1 MLFTN
6 EATQKPT
13 LKWKMKLMNT
23 PLVYQV
29 NLTEIQGE
37 GDFPCPGCGV
47 VISPE
52 DETEDVYKI
61 ISTKVNGQELEE
73 LVIQCN
79 RCKSKIRLVGFNIL
93 GIE

>member
-1 MLFTN
+1 MG
-6 EATQKPT
+6 TQKT
-13 LKWKMKLMNT
+13 YQSKRKLKMMGP

-29 NLTEIQGE
+29 NLTELQGE

-52 DETEDVYKI
+52 DETEDIYI
-61 ISTKVNGQELEE
+61 ILDTKVSGEDLEE

-79 RCKSKIRLVGFNIL
+79 HCKSKIRLVGFNVL
-93 GIE
+93 

>member
-1 MLFTN
+1 MGS
-6 EATQKPT
+6 
-13 LKWKMKLMNT
+13 

-52 DETEDVYKI
+52 DETEDVYRIVDTKI
-61 ISTKVNGQELEE
+61 RSKNLEE

-79 RCKSKIRLVGFNIL
+79 RCKSKIRLVGFNVPKMDNL
-93 GIE
+93 

>member
-1 MLFTN
+1 MG
-6 EATQKPT
+6 Q
-13 LKWKMKLMNT
+13 

-29 NLTEIQGE
+29 DLKELQGE

-52 DETEDVYKI
+52 DETEDVYVI
-61 ISTKVNGQELEE
+61 LGTKVNGDYLEE

-79 RCKSKIRLVGFNIL
+79 QCKSKIRLVGL
-93 GIE
+93 CDS

>member
-1 MLFTN
+1 M
-6 EATQKPT
+6 KPHRKSR
-13 LKWKMKLMNT
+13 LKWKMKLMNP

-37 GDFPCPGCGV
+37 GDFPCPSCGV

-52 DETEDVYKI
+52 DETEDVYRIIDTKI
-61 ISTKVNGQELEE
+61 NGQDLEE

-79 RCKSKIRLVGFNIL
+79 SCKSKIRLVGFNVIGL
-93 GIE
+93 E

>member
-1 MLFTN
+1 M
-6 EATQKPT
+6 
-13 LKWKMKLMNT
+13 MGS

-29 NLTEIQGE
+29 NLAELQGE
-37 GDFPCPGCGV
+37 GDFLCPSCGV

-61 ISTKVNGQELEE
+61 LDTKVSGEDLEE

-79 RCKSKIRLVGFNIL
+79 HCKSKIRLIGFNIP
-93 GIE
+93 

>member
-1 MLFTN
+1 MLK
-6 EATQKPT
+6 Q
-13 LKWKMKLMNT
+13 MGQ

-29 NLTEIQGE
+29 DLVKLEGE

-52 DETEDVYKI
+52 DETEDVYI
-61 ISTKVNGQELEE
+61 ILDTKVNGEELEE

-79 RCKSKIRLVGFNIL
+79 HCKSKIRLVGFN
-93 GIE
+93 GV

>member
-1 MLFTN
+1 M
-6 EATQKPT
+6 EHKEHQYAKG
-13 LKWKMKLMNT
+13 KLRIMGS

-29 NLTEIQGE
+29 NLAEIPGE

-52 DETEDVYKI
+52 DETEDVYI
-61 ISTKVNGQELEE
+61 ILDTKVSGDELEE

-79 RCKSKIRLVGFNIL
+79 HCKSKISLVGFTVS
-93 GIE
+93 

>member
-1 MLFTN
+1 MMG
-6 EATQKPT
+6 P
-13 LKWKMKLMNT
+13 

-29 NLTEIQGE
+29 NLAELQGE

-52 DETEDVYKI
+52 DETEDVYVI
-61 ISTKVNGQELEE
+61 LDTKVSGEDLEE

-79 RCKSKIRLVGFNIL
+79 HCKSKIRLVGFNIP
-93 GIE
+93 